1 VYEETYS
8 LETKKNSFICLPYF
22 CYGLN
27 IGGCTGFFFIFNAR
41 MFSVQLNQKLL
52 LEVNGVPA
60 ATSNCAVGDAERK
73 NSAFEFFW
81 L

>member
-1 VYEETYS
+1 
-8 LETKKNSFICLPYF
+8 
-22 CYGLN
+22 
-27 IGGCTGFFFIFNAR
+27 